1 MQFSLAAGTDTLHV
15 PYRGQGPAMIS
26 LLRGE
31 TAFFF
36 NQSGPSIGAVGQGQ
50 ARALAVTT
58 RQRITALLDVPTVEE
73 ACGLP
78 GFESTSWYGLFAPP
92 NLPGPIQQRMAQEV
106 ARIIATPDFVAWLTG
121 SQGIAP
127 PADPSPAAF
136 RQVHERDIARWGEIV
151 RRSGARVD

>member
-1 MQFSLAAGTDTLHV
+1 MPGDHDAAI
-15 PYRGQGPAMIS
+15 RQ
-26 LLRGE
+26 
-31 TAFFF
+31 
-36 NQSGPSIGAVGQGQ
+36 AVAA
-50 ARALAVTT
+50 ARARKPDVAFDVVASVPLEP
-58 RQRITALLDVPTVEE
+58 VPTVEE

-92 NLPGPIQQRMAQEV
+92 GLPGPIQQRMAQEV
-106 ARIIATPDFVAWLTG
+106 ARVIAAPDFMAWLTG
-121 SQGIAP
+121 SQGITP